1 MIRQGILVPLINMK
15 LLDKNIDR
23 LLTKKKFR
31 NAKRLNKIKL
41 KSLVIVLLSN
51 MLDLLISILIVKVI
65 KY

>member
-31 NAKRLNKIKL
+31 NAKRLNKTKL